1 MIWFIGILAAASWL
15 LLLMYFL
22 KIRGMLRDLRMCLE
36 KERRFLLEDPSSFLQ
51 KMGFPQLVKE
61 INRLVDCCE
70 VVGKEGSGFSG
81 QIEAVLGS
89 IQEAVLIFDNTRTIE
104 YANESARRLFQDGCL
119 LKGAKLDSVLRS
131 SSLLEFLGNP
141 AADRETKLH
150 QVSLDWRG
158 ESLWFEASRASVEGV
173 SQSGRGSTI
182 LVLHDITRLKSLE
195 MVRRDFVANVSHELR
210 TPLTIIKGFAETLNE
225 DNAMLPADSR
235 ARFIGKIVNNA
246 QRLHVLVEDLL
257 TLSRLESGPDQME
270 MAQYSLKELL
280 RDTIDNYGN
289 RIDPEGQSLEF
300 QYDERVG
307 EFLFDRYRIHQVVDN
322 LVENAFRYAPEFS
335 RLALKVQLDDNGF
348 VICSLA
354 DDGPGI
360 APKDLQHVFERFYRA
375 DKGRSRERGGT
386 GLGLSITKHIIQMH
400 GGSVWV
406 ESVFGKGATFF
417 FSLPY
422 EISPAGD
429 LADSDG
435 SAVLDPRG

>member
-1 MIWFIGILAAASWL
+1 MIWLFGILTAASWL
-15 LLLMYFL
+15 LLLVYFL
-22 KIRGMLRDLRMCLE
+22 KTRRMLRDLGQSLDE
-36 KERRFLLEDPSSFLQ
+36 ERRFLLEDPSTSLH
-51 KMGFPQLVKE
+51 KLGFPQVVKK
-61 INRLVDCCE
+61 INQLMDRCE
-70 VVGKEGSGFSG
+70 VVEKEGGGFSN

-89 IQEAVLIFDNTRTIE
+89 IQEAVLIFDNARTIE
-104 YANESARRLFQDGCL
+104 YANESARRLFQVGL
-119 LKGAKLDSVLRS
+119 TLKGAKLESALRS
-131 SSLLEFLGNP
+131 PSLLEFLGNP
-141 AADRETKLH
+141 ATAHSTKPH

-158 ESLWFEASRASVEGV
+158 ETLWFEASRARVEGV
-173 SQSGRGSTI
+173 GQSGRGSTI

-225 DNAMLPADSR
+225 DNDSLPADSR
-235 ARFIGKIVNNA
+235 ARFIGKIVNNV

-257 TLSRLESGPDQME
+257 TLSRLESGPDQMD

-289 RIDPEGQSLEF
+289 RIDPAEQSLVFE
-300 QYDERVG
+300 YDNRVG

-322 LVENAFRYAPEFS
+322 LVENAFRYAPEFT
-335 RLALKVQLDDNGF
+335 RLVLKVQLDDNGF

-360 APKDLQHVFERFYRA
+360 APKDLPHVFERFYRA

-386 GLGLSITKHIIQMH
+386 GLGLSITKHIVQLH

-406 ESVFGKGATFF
+406 ESILGEGASFF

-422 EISPAGD
+422 
-429 LADSDG
+429 
-435 SAVLDPRG
+435 AVVGEDTASLHTSEAIE